1 MNRTIGRA
9 ALCLIAPLLLAA
21 CVSQSVKGEMAKEYY
36 NLGNAYYEI
45 REYDRAIAYYN
56 LAISQ
61 DPELLGAHYNLSLAF
76 IKGGREEE
84 AERVLLR
91 LLERDPENVSVLQ
104 LLAYVYYQS
113 GSVVQAIETVE
124 SVLRLSPND
133 VDALHNMGIIYWED
147 GQAENAARAFDDLL
161 EILPADGSALYTETL
176 FNHGQ
181 LLMQMGEEQ
190 KAVDQL
196 ERYLVWH
203 EQDLEAQRLLAR
215 AYAAVEQYDRALEAL
230 DRVLGM
236 DDSLG
241 EVWFE
246 KAVILLTQIEDPV
259 QGLSALEEALER
271 GFSDQERIESLVED
285 PDLIDKSDVQ
295 DILKDYGRAAVGDGR
310 S

>member
-1 MNRTIGRA
+1 VKRPRGKTV
-9 ALCLIAPLLLAA
+9 LCLIAPLLLAA

-76 IKGGREEE
+76 IKEGREEE

-91 LLERDPENVSVLQ
+91 LLERDPENVSILQ

-113 GSVVQAIETVE
+113 GSAAKAIETLTK
-124 SVLRLSPND
+124 VLVLSPKD
-133 VDALHNMGIIYWED
+133 VDALHNMAIIYWES
-147 GQAENAARAFDDLL
+147 GQMQDASRAFAELL
-161 EILPADGSALYTETL
+161 GIVPADGSELYTETL
-176 FNHGQ
+176 FNYGR
-181 LLMQMGEEQ
+181 LLMQTGEEQ
-190 KAVDQL
+190 KAAEEL

-215 AYAAVEQYDRALEAL
+215 AYTALEQYDRALEAL
-230 DRVLGM
+230 DRILELDG
-236 DDSLG
+236 SLG
-241 EVWFE
+241 DVWFE

-259 QGLSALEEALER
+259 QGLAALREALER
-271 GFSDQERIESLVED
+271 GFADQERIESLVED

-295 DILKDYGRAAVGDGR
+295 DILEDYGRAAVGDER